1 MILFFTFFVAIYG
14 SVHVYAFFRTRS
26 ALGLGAGGGIALAAF
41 MLAMTLAPV
50 VLRTVER
57 HGFELS
63 ARVLAYVAYLW
74 MAVLF
79 FFFGTS
85 LLFDMLGLITRLV
98 GWIFHSGVSPWLIPG
113 KTSFL
118 ISIGL
123 SLSIC
128 IYGYF
133 EAKDIRTE
141 RLVIETQKLPAG
153 TDRLTIV
160 QLSDVHLG
168 LINRSD
174 RLAPMLAAVKAAKP
188 DILAV
193 TGDLVDAQINHLTG
207 LAEMFRTITPTY
219 GKFAIMGN
227 HEYYAGTEKA
237 LAFIRDAG
245 FTLLRNEAVFSGPI
259 ALVGVDDRT
268 GVQLKLRTAV
278 PEQTLFAGLS
288 RDTFTVLLKHQ
299 PYIDGA
305 SLGLFDLQLSGHTH
319 KGQLFPFTWL
329 TRLSYPMNAG
339 RYDLERGSL
348 LYVNRGTGTW
358 GPPIRFLSPPEVTV
372 IELIKKH

>member
-26 ALGLGAGGGIALAAF
+26 ALGLGPGGGFAFAAF
-41 MLAMTLAPV
+41 LLAMTLAPV
-50 VLRTVER
+50 LIRLVER
-57 HGFELS
+57 CGFELT
-63 ARVLAYVAYLW
+63 ARVLSYVAYLW

-79 FFFGTS
+79 FYFGIS
-85 LLFDMLGLITRLV
+85 LLFDAVGLITRLMSWISPV
-98 GWIFHSGVSPWLIPG
+98 GGTSWLIPE

-118 ISIGL
+118 ISMGL

-141 RLVIETQKLPAG
+141 RLVLETSKLPAN

-160 QLSDVHLG
+160 QLSDMHLG
-168 LINRSD
+168 LINRSG
-174 RLAPMLAAVKAAKP
+174 RLAPMLAAAKAAHP
-188 DILAV
+188 DILVV

-207 LAEMFRTITPTY
+207 LAGMFREIKPTY

-237 LAFIRDAG
+237 LAFIREAG
-245 FTLLRNEAVFSGPI
+245 FTLLRNEAVVSGPI
-259 ALVGVDDRT
+259 TLVGVDDRT
-268 GVQLKLRTAV
+268 GVQLKLRTPF

-299 PYIDGA
+299 PCVDNA

-329 TRLSYPMNAG
+329 TLLSYPMNAG
-339 RYDLERGSL
+339 RYDLDQGSI
-348 LYVNRGTGTW
+348 LYVNRGAGTW
-358 GPPIRFLSPPEVTV
+358 GPPIRFLAPPEVTV
-372 IELIKKH
+372 IELKRT

>member
-1 MILFFTFFVAIYG
+1 MILFFISFVAIYG
-14 SVHVYAFFRTRS
+14 SVHVYAFFRARS
-26 ALGLGAGGGIALAAF
+26 ALGLGPGGGITRAAF

-50 VLRTVER
+50 LIRAVER
-57 HGFELS
+57 YGFELT
-63 ARVLAYVAYLW
+63 ARVLAYLAYFW

-79 FFFGTS
+79 FYFGAS
-85 LLFDMLGLITRLV
+85 LLFDLLGLITRLI
-98 GWIFHSGVSPWLIPG
+98 GWIVSSGVSSWLIPG

-123 SLSIC
+123 SLFLC

-133 EAKDIRTE
+133 EARDIRTE
-141 RLVIETQKLPAG
+141 RLVLETSKLPAG
-153 TDRLTIV
+153 TNRLTIV

-168 LINRSD
+168 LINRCE
-174 RLAPMLAAVKAAKP
+174 RLAPMLAAVKAAHP
-188 DILAV
+188 DILVV

-207 LAEMFRTITPTY
+207 LAEMFRAITPTY

-245 FTLLRNEAVFSGPI
+245 FTLLRNEAIASGPI
-259 ALVGVDDRT
+259 TLVGVDDRT

-278 PEQTLFAGLS
+278 PEQTLFTGLA
-288 RDTFTVLLKHQ
+288 RDTFTILLKHQ
-299 PYIDGA
+299 PYINEA

-329 TRLSYPMNAG
+329 TLLSYPLNAG
-339 RYDLERGSL
+339 RYDLDRGSI
-348 LYVNRGTGTW
+348 LYVNRGAGTW
-358 GPPIRFLSPPEVTV
+358 GPPIRFLAPPEITV
-372 IELIKKH
+372 IELVRK

>member
-1 MILFFTFFVAIYG
+1 MTLFFISFIAIYG
-14 SVHVYAFFRTRS
+14 SVHVYAFFRTRG
-26 ALGLGAGGGIALAAF
+26 ALGLGPGGGIALALF
-41 MLAMTLAPV
+41 LLAMTLAPI
-50 VLRTVER
+50 LIRTVER
-57 HGFELS
+57 DGFELT
-63 ARVLAYVAYLW
+63 ARVLAYLAYLW

-79 FFFGTS
+79 FYFGAS
-85 LLFDMLGLITRLV
+85 LLFDLLGQITRLV
-98 GWIFHSGVSPWLIPG
+98 GWIVNFGVSSWLIPG

-128 IYGYF
+128 IYGFF

-141 RLVIETQKLPAG
+141 RLVIETAKLPAG

-168 LINRSD
+168 LINRCE
-174 RLAPMLAAVKAAKP
+174 RLAPMLAAVKAAHP
-188 DILAV
+188 DILVV

-207 LAEMFRTITPTY
+207 LAEMFREITPTY

-227 HEYYAGTEKA
+227 HEYYAGAEKA
-237 LAFIRDAG
+237 LAFIRESG
-245 FTLLRNEAVFSGPI
+245 FTMLRNEAVISGPI
-259 ALVGVDDRT
+259 TLVGVDDRT
-268 GVQLKLRTAV
+268 GVQLKLRKAV
-278 PEQTLFAGLS
+278 PEQTLFAGLA
-288 RDTFTVLLKHQ
+288 REKFTILLKHQ
-299 PYIDGA
+299 PFIDRE

-329 TRLSYPMNAG
+329 TQLFYPLNAG
-339 RYDLERGSL
+339 RYDLDHGSI

-372 IELIKKH
+372 IELIKK